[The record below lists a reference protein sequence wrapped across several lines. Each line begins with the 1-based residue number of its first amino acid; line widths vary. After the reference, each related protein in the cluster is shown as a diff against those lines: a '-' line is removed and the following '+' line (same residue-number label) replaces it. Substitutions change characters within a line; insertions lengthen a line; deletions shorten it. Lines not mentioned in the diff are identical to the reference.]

1 MASII
6 FMDNFDSFTYN
17 LVDLFRSLGHTVTV
31 YRNSIAADTVIKAL
45 ENAGDTPLLVLS
57 PGPGTPEAAGSM
69 PELIRKAAGRFPIL
83 GICLGHQ
90 AICQYYGGTVAPAG
104 EIMHGKVSFIE
115 HTGKDV
121 VAGIP
126 SPMPVARYHSLAATY
141 VPDSLEEIA
150 SFHGICMAVLN
161 RRDKVLGFQFHPE
174 SVMTTRGSELLIN
187 SIRFLTE

>member
-115 HTGKDV
+115 HTGRDV
-121 VAGIP
+121 FEGIP

-150 SFHGICMAVLN
+150 SLHGICMAVLN